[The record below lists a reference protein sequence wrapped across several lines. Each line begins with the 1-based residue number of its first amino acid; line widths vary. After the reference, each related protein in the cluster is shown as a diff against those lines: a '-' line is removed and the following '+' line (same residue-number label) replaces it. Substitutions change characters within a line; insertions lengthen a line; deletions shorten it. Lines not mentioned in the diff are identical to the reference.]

1 MLDPAASPVGLTLPE
16 RSGGRGGCLRVL
28 EIKRRRR
35 PVDRPSV
42 RTYKEGIAA
51 RCPGFTR
58 ERGWRGGVAAQ
69 SLISYRRR
77 RRVRGVLA
85 RWCLGERSVLL
96 HRVWEP
102 RNRSPSTPA
111 LHGVRRAA
119 LGEGRVESFR
129 AVWYAAL

>member
-1 MLDPAASPVGLTLPE
+1 MWGLE
-16 RSGGRGGCLRVL
+16 NH
-28 EIKRRRR
+28 KRR

-58 ERGWRGGVAAQ
+58 ERGWREGVAAQ
-69 SLISYRRR
+69 SLIGYRR

-96 HRVWEP
+96 HRLREP
-102 RNRSPSTPA
+102 RNCSPSTPA
-111 LHGVRRAA
+111 LYGVRRTA
-119 LGEGRVESFR
+119 LGEGRVEPLR
-129 AVWYAAL
+129 AVWYAAI